1 VVKKQSNYCSHTV
14 DLANQGRNYITVKIV
29 KGMHAQWNQRSRVER
44 MRIRMILMIRMRK
57 LVIDDKT
64 KKALPASLHNF
75 TSFLTINSR

>member
-1 VVKKQSNYCSHTV
+1 
-14 DLANQGRNYITVKIV
+14 
-29 KGMHAQWNQRSRVER
+29 MHAQWNQRSRVER